1 MSNQVMTDDEQTD
14 FIKQG
19 GEFGQLVA
27 KLTARAI
34 DAETLSESLQTT
46 THLQEAQIS
55 SLQRRL
61 ANAEAQRD
69 DAIRDV
75 GLMND
80 ALNKIA
86 AIQRETNAQRV
97 ATPARRQ
104 VGQELTG
111 APQMPARELQVVRRT
126 AEEHSRREATG

>member
-1 MSNQVMTDDEQTD
+1 MSNQVMTDDEQHA
-14 FIKQG
+14 FITQG

-34 DAETLSESLQTT
+34 DAETLAESLQTT
-46 THLQEAQIS
+46 THLQEAQIA
-55 SLQRRL
+55 SLQKRL
-61 ANAEAQRD
+61 ANTEHQRD

-97 ATPARRQ
+97 ATPARRD
-104 VGQELTG
+104 VKQELTG
-111 APQMPARELQVVRRT
+111 APQMPARDLRVVRET
-126 AEEHSRREATG
+126 AIANAAREATG

>member
-1 MSNQVMTDDEQTD
+1 MSNQVMSDDEQID

-19 GEFGQLVA
+19 GEFGQLVV
-27 KLTARAI
+27 KLTTRAI

-46 THLQEAQIS
+46 VHLQEAQIL

-75 GLMND
+75 GLMSD
-80 ALNKIA
+80 ATVKIG
-86 AIQRETNAQRV
+86 AILRETSAQRV
-97 ATPARRQ
+97 ATPNRREPR
-104 VGQELTG
+104 QELTG
-111 APQMPARELQVVRRT
+111 APQMPARDLRVVRET
-126 AEEHSRREATG
+126 AIANAAREAAG

>member
-1 MSNQVMTDDEQTD
+1 MPIEPLTDSEQDD

-34 DAETLSESLQTT
+34 DGETMAESLQTT
-46 THLQEAQIS
+46 VHLQEAQIL

-61 ANAEAQRD
+61 ANAEAQRE

-80 ALNKIA
+80 ATVKIG
-86 AIQRETNAQRV
+86 AILREAYAQRV
-97 ATPARRQ
+97 SSPARREQ
-104 VGQELTG
+104 RQELTG
-111 APQMPARELQVVRRT
+111 APQMPARDLRVVRET
-126 AEEHSRREATG
+126 AIANAAREATG